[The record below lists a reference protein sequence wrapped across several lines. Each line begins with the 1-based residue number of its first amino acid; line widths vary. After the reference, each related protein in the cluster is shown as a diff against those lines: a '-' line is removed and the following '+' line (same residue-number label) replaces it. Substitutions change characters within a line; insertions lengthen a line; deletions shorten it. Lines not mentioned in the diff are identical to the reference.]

1 MAEEKLPTR
10 AQDFSEWYNQL
21 VLKAQ
26 LADYAPVRGCM
37 VVRPYG
43 WALWENMQQAL
54 DRRFKATGHQNVAFP
69 LLIPRSF
76 IDKEKHHV
84 EGFSPE
90 LAVVTIGGGE
100 ELAEPLVLRPTSETI
115 IGHMWSKWIQSYRDL
130 PVLMN
135 QWNSVV
141 RWELRTKLFL
151 RTLEFYWQ
159 EGHTAHATP
168 EEAEA
173 ETRQMLDIYTDFA
186 MTDAAIPVIPGRKSD
201 AEKFAGAETTYSIEA
216 MMGDGKAL
224 QSGTSHFLGQN
235 FAQAFEVKYLDHT
248 GQQQHCW
255 TTSWGLSTRVIGAII
270 MVHGD
275 DQGLVMPPK
284 LAPHQVVIVPIYKT
298 DEEKSSVLAAARNLK
313 ADLVKANI
321 RVILDEREGNSP
333 GWKFNDWEM
342 RGVPVRVELGPKDVA
357 KQSAVLARRDRP
369 GRSSPNCRKPSS
381 ACSSKSSNP
390 CSTKPWP
397 SANPTPTTPRP
408 TTTSRKPSRPASPFP
423 PGVAAPTA
431 KPRSRKRPAPPCAA
445 SRSTSRAALPTASI
459 AASPHPSKPS
469 SPALTNSSPAP
480 PTPFLSGN
488 IAQPRFSTGL
498 RANASVKKTHSSHFY
513 RPPTDHCGAWPAPGE
528 NLVYHA
534 NIGGKTVP
542 APRSQRGG
550 GTIKAI
556 LWTAILVY
564 GAFVAYK
571 ILPAYI
577 AEYQLADK
585 MQEQARFAVVNRY
598 TEDQIRDNIFKVI
611 KDLEIPVKR
620 EEIKVFAS
628 QDVVKIS
635 MDYFVPVDL
644 LVYQLN
650 LHFTPSSE
658 NKNL

>member
-100 ELAEPLVLRPTSETI
+100 KLAEPLVIRPTSETI

-159 EGHTAHATP
+159 EGHTAHATR
-168 EEAEA
+168 EEAEF

-186 MTDAAIPVIPGRKSD
+186 VNDAAIPVIPGKKSD
-201 AEKFAGAETTYSIEA
+201 AEKFAGADVTYSIEG

-235 FAQAFEVKYLDHT
+235 FAQAFEVKYLDQG
-248 GQQQHCW
+248 GQLQHCW
-255 TTSWGLSTRVIGAII
+255 TTSWGLSTRVVGAII

-275 DQGLVMPPK
+275 DQGLVLPPK
-284 LAPHQVVIVPIYKT
+284 LAPYQVVIVPIYKT
-298 DEEKSSVLAAARNLK
+298 DEEKSSVMDAARKLK
-313 ADLVKANI
+313 AELVATNV
-321 RVILDEREGNSP
+321 RVTLDEREGPSP

-342 RGVPVRVELGPKDVA
+342 RGVPLRVELGPKDVA
-357 KQSAVLARRDRP
+357 KAAAVLARRDRP
-369 GRSSPNCRKPSS
+369 GREGKISSPLAGMPQTIEKLLVEIQQSLHDKALAFRKANTHDAKTYDDLKKAVEMGFAYSYWCGS
-381 ACSSKSSNP
+381 AECEAKIKEETRATMRCIPIDQSLGESN
-390 CSTKPWP
+390 
-397 SANPTPTTPRP
+397 AR
-408 TTTSRKPSRPASPFP
+408 AGG
-423 PGVAAPTA
+423 PGVCVYCGKEAPE
-431 KPRSRKRPAPPCAA
+431 
-445 SRSTSRAALPTASI
+445 RAIFA
-459 AASPHPSKPS
+459 
-469 SPALTNSSPAP
+469 
-480 PTPFLSGN
+480 
-488 IAQPRFSTGL
+488 
-498 RANASVKKTHSSHFY
+498 RAY
-513 RPPTDHCGAWPAPGE
+513 
-528 NLVYHA
+528 
-534 NIGGKTVP
+534 
-542 APRSQRGG
+542 
-550 GTIKAI
+550 
-556 LWTAILVY
+556 
-564 GAFVAYK
+564 
-571 ILPAYI
+571 
-577 AEYQLADK
+577 
-585 MQEQARFAVVNRY
+585 
-598 TEDQIRDNIFKVI
+598 
-611 KDLEIPVKR
+611 
-620 EEIKVFAS
+620 
-628 QDVVKIS
+628 
-635 MDYFVPVDL
+635 
-644 LVYQLN
+644 
-650 LHFTPSSE
+650 
-658 NKNL
+658 